1 MPRRCLVLAAL
12 LLATS
17 PACAAR
23 SDTQPTDVVAKEP
36 TVTQIQF
43 IIGGQAL
50 TATLDDT
57 LAGRDFASVLPLE
70 LTLTD
75 FASTEKVS
83 ALPRR
88 LTTEGAPS
96 SYAAS
101 AGDITYYAPW
111 GNLAIFYRDF
121 RSASGLVRLGAF
133 DSSLAALLG
142 DGPRRVRVEVVR
154 ARPQG

>member
-57 LAGRDFASVLPLE
+57 LAGRDFASLLPLE

-75 FASTEKVS
+75 
-83 ALPRR
+83 
-88 LTTEGAPS
+88 
-96 SYAAS
+96 
-101 AGDITYYAPW
+101 AGDNPV
-111 GNLAIFYRDF
+111 
-121 RSASGLVRLGAF
+121 S
-133 DSSLAALLG
+133 
-142 DGPRRVRVEVVR
+142 RRVLAPDDWLPAD
-154 ARPQG
+154 ARSEAFAGRKLIDLSIPFEATGIAPTGYRIYAFYP